1 MGFYSRVESV
11 KLQAKLEYVKLL
23 MSLAVINT
31 FIKNKM
37 FDYKSINKVNNFYQ
51 SSLSRWLVSLALGV
65 STTAL
70 MAMPLKAAEKIF
82 FYYSPLI
89 DSLRVSSLELFAEEG
104 TVNEDLGFYL
114 KLAGVSDEEK
124 KQFREILNKKVDLEP
139 VVLSRLLNTDEGERL
154 LKFFGE
160 VINIQGGGNGQYAL
174 RGAIV
179 EAAFDEEGL
188 TLMNLF
194 RQLATNVQF
203 DLRKAI
209 ALQKDL
215 ELIVQATKQFSAE
228 IAGLSEQEIAQET
241 DANFAQLPDL
251 RELGTYGIKQ
261 QTWKLSDRD
270 RDHAVPGSPDRK
282 MYVNVYQPDQWRS
295 GKTPVVIISH
305 GLSSRPEEF
314 TEKAEHLASHGFFVV
329 LPQHPGSDA
338 QYSKEFQTGFHK
350 DIFSL
355 NSFIDRPLDIS
366 FTLDAL
372 EKRNATDFENKL
384 DLENVGIYGHSF
396 GGYTALA
403 VAGANPTPNF
413 AQLERDCDRE
423 VQQFN
428 TALLLECRALQL
440 ERQDHNFRDER
451 IQAVIASNAVNAS
464 IFGDQG
470 LSQIQIPVALGA
482 GSYDPATP
490 FVFEQA
496 RSFPWLNAPERYLVL
511 EEGKTH
517 IDLSKLD
524 GGASRLLKTV
534 PNLHLP
540 SPQMIS
546 SYETAMTLAFFEVY
560 IANND
565 DYRPYLQPSYAAY
578 LSEGE
583 EFKAYMITGA
593 SSDNLTQ
600 AIEQWKKEHDVA
612 DSETSSQNQE

>member
-1 MGFYSRVESV
+1 
-11 KLQAKLEYVKLL
+11 
-23 MSLAVINT
+23 
-31 FIKNKM
+31 M
-37 FDYKSINKVNNFYQ
+37 FDYKLIKKVNNCYQ

-89 DSLRVSSLELFAEEG
+89 DSLEVSSLELFAEEG

-114 KLAGVSDEEK
+114 KLAGVNEEEK
-124 KQFREILNKKVDLEP
+124 KLFRELLTKKIDVEP

-154 LKFFGE
+154 LNFFGE

-179 EAAFDEEGL
+179 SAAFDEEGL
-188 TLMNLF
+188 TLMNFF
-194 RQLATNVQF
+194 RQLATNVQL

-215 ELIVQATKQFSAE
+215 ELIVQATKLFTAE
-228 IAGLSEQEIAQET
+228 IAQLSEQEIAEEPSV
-241 DANFAQLPDL
+241 NFAQLPDL
-251 RELGTYGIKQ
+251 RLRGTYGIKQ
-261 QTWKLSDRD
+261 KTWNLTDRD
-270 RDHAVPGSPDRK
+270 RNRSF
-282 MYVNVYQPDQWRS
+282 YVNVYQPEQWRS
-295 GKTPVVIISH
+295 GKTPVVVISH
-305 GLSSRPEEF
+305 GLGSRPEEF
-314 TEKAEHLASHGFFVV
+314 TEKAQHLASHGFFVV

-338 QYSKEFQTGFHK
+338 QYSKEFQTGFHS

-355 NSFIDRPLDIS
+355 NEFIDRPLDIS

-372 EKRNATDFENKL
+372 EKRNANEFEDKL
-384 DLENVGIYGHSF
+384 DLENVGIYGHSY

-403 VAGANPTPNF
+403 VSGANPTPNF

-423 VQQFN
+423 VQKFN

-440 ERQDHNFRDER
+440 ERKDHNFRDER

-464 IFGDQG
+464 IFGEQG

-496 RSFPWLNAPERYLVL
+496 RSFPWLDSSERYMAL
-511 EEGKTH
+511 EQGKTH

-534 PNLHLP
+534 PKLHLP
-540 SPQMIS
+540 SPRLIS

-600 AIEQWKKEHDVA
+600 VIEQWKKDSGVGS
-612 DSETSSQNQE
+612 SETSSQNQK

>member
-70 MAMPLKAAEKIF
+70 MAMPLKAAEKIY

-228 IAGLSEQEIAQET
+228 IARLSEQEIAQET
-241 DANFAQLPDL
+241 DANFAQLADL

-372 EKRNATDFENKL
+372 EKRNATDFESKL

-496 RSFPWLNAPERYLVL
+496 RSFPWIDSSERYLAL
-511 EEGKTH
+511 EQGKTH

-560 IANND
+560 IANNP

-583 EFKAYMITGA
+583 EFKAYLITGA